1 MNYRIE
7 KHSGESAYLQLY
19 RQLRRD
25 IVSGALPEGTKLLS
39 KRGFAEELGLS
50 VITVEHAL
58 ALLVD
63 EGYLLSRP
71 RSGFYVCFGGASAA
85 AVPPKRAR
93 LEDMRVGEGA
103 PEDFPFSLWA
113 RTMRAVLSDYDR
125 HILDRCPS
133 KGCLGLREAL
143 AAWLGR
149 SRGLTVDPEQIVVG
163 AGAEYLY
170 GLIVQ
175 LLGRARPFALEDPCY
190 DQIRRVYE
198 ANGAVC
204 LPLPM
209 GEDGI
214 RSEALASCE
223 AGVLHVTPYHSY
235 PSGVT
240 ASAAKRHEYV
250 AWAKARDSL
259 IVEDDYDAAFAS
271 PTRRIQTVYSLDPD
285 RVIYLNTFSKL
296 LAPSVRTGFLVLPQ
310 GLLDAYQARL
320 DFYSC
325 TVPVFDQLV
334 LAEFINAGHMER
346 YISRRRRVMQR
357 TEESACCII

>member
-1 MNYRIE
+1 MHYHIE
-7 KHSGESAYLQLY
+7 RCCGESAYLQLY
-19 RQLRRD
+19 RQLRSD
-25 IVSGALPEGTKLLS
+25 IVSGALPPGSRLPS
-39 KRGFAEELGLS
+39 KRSLAEELGIS

-58 ALLVD
+58 ALLCD

-71 RSGFYVCFGGASAA
+71 RSGFFVSFGGAPAA
-85 AVPPKRAR
+85 PPPRRAR

-103 PEDFPFSLWA
+103 PPDFPFSLWA

-125 HILDRCPS
+125 HILDRCPGS
-133 KGCLGLREAL
+133 GCLSLRQAL

-149 SRGLTVDPEQIVVG
+149 SRGLSVDPEQIVVG

-175 LLGRARPFALEDPCY
+175 LLGRDRPFALEDPSY
-190 DQIRRVYE
+190 EQIRRVYE
-198 ANGAVC
+198 ANGAC
-204 LPLPM
+204 CELLPL

-214 RSEALASCE
+214 ESASLAACR

-240 ASAAKRHEYV
+240 APASKRHEYA
-250 AWAKARDSL
+250 AWAREHGSV

-271 PTRRIQTVYSLDPD
+271 PTRRIQTIFSLDGE

-296 LAPSVRTGFLVLPQ
+296 LAPSVRTGFLVLPPA
-310 GLLDAYQARL
+310 LAREFRSRL

-346 YISRRRRVMQR
+346 YLNRRRRNLR
-357 TEESACCII
+357 LED

>member
-1 MNYRIE
+1 MNYQIE
-7 KHSGESAYLQLY
+7 KRSGESAYLQLY
-19 RQLRRD
+19 RQLRQD
-25 IVSGALPEGTKLLS
+25 IISGALPTGAKLPS
-39 KRGFAEELGLS
+39 KRSLAEELGLS

-58 ALLVD
+58 ALLTD

-71 RSGFYVCFGGASAA
+71 RSGYYVSFGGAPAA
-85 AVPPKRAR
+85 ALPPRRAR
-93 LEDMRVGEGA
+93 LEDMRAGEGA

-133 KGCLGLREAL
+133 KGCLPLRQAL
-143 AAWLGR
+143 SAWLGR
-149 SRGLTVDPEQIVVG
+149 SRALSVDPEQIVVG

-175 LLGRARPFALEDPCY
+175 LLGRERPFALEDPCY
-190 DQIRRVYE
+190 EQIRRVYE
-198 ANGAVC
+198 ANGVRC
-204 LPLPM
+204 QSLPM
-209 GEDGI
+209 GEAGI
-214 RSEALASCE
+214 ESAALTGCP

-250 AWAKARDSL
+250 AWARERDSL

-271 PTRRIQTVYSLDPD
+271 SSRRIQTICSLDPD

-296 LAPSVRTGFLVLPQ
+296 LAPSVRTGFLVLPA
-310 GLLDAYQARL
+310 GLLERYRTRL
-320 DFYSC
+320 DSFSC

-346 YISRRRRVMQR
+346 YISRRRRHQRR
-357 TEESACCII
+357 TEE

>member
-1 MNYRIE
+1 MHYHIE
-7 KHSGESAYLQLY
+7 RCSGESAYLQLY
-19 RQLRRD
+19 RELRAD
-25 IVSGALPEGTKLLS
+25 IVSGALAPGAKLPS
-39 KRGFAEELGLS
+39 KRSLAEELGIS

-58 ALLVD
+58 ALLCD

-71 RSGFYVCFGGASAA
+71 RSGFFVSFGGEPAA
-85 AVPPKRAR
+85 PPPRRAR

-103 PEDFPFSLWA
+103 PPDFPFSLWA

-125 HILDRCPS
+125 HILDRCPGS
-133 KGCLGLREAL
+133 GCLPLRQAL
-143 AAWLGR
+143 SAWLGR
-149 SRGLTVDPEQIVVG
+149 SRGLSVDPEQIVVG

-175 LLGRARPFALEDPCY
+175 LLGRERPFALEDPSY
-190 DQIRRVYE
+190 EQIRRVYE
-198 ANGAVC
+198 ANGARCVL
-204 LPLPM
+204 LPL

-214 RSEALASCE
+214 ESASLAACS

-240 ASAAKRHEYV
+240 ASAPKRHEYV
-250 AWAKARDSL
+250 SWARERGSV
-259 IVEDDYDAAFAS
+259 IVEDDYDAVFAS
-271 PTRRIQTVYSLDPD
+271 PTRRIQTIFSLDGE

-296 LAPSVRTGFLVLPQ
+296 LAPSVRTGFLVLPPA
-310 GLLDAYQARL
+310 LAREFRSRL

-346 YISRRRRVMQR
+346 YLNRRRRKQR
-357 TEESACCII
+357 TED